1 MNYLKVL
8 FTEAFIFRQNDVIKE
23 QVTCFIHLLGIKPSA
38 SGLGVQYHQYSHS
51 TVLPGD
57 MTASC
62 DLHFRSLLC

>member
-1 MNYLKVL
+1 MHYLKVL

-23 QVTCFIHLLGIKPSA
+23 QVTCSIHFLGIKPSA
-38 SGLGVQYHQYSHS
+38 SGLGVQYHQSHS